1 MDNKYFTDLE
11 AAEQLKINV
20 NTLNKLRKEARNFGL
35 LGYRQQIDEEL
46 LEIFDEVVK
55 EQKRRGVQSPYS
67 EALKDI
73 LQFRKIDRIFALDNT
88 DIRAQNLFEQFSNA
102 RGIGDKVDNFFEAF
116 VTITDF
122 LTTLGD
128 NESVMVLKNI
138 QDLIVKK
145 NAYEFSNSRIAHMNQ
160 VLENYTKAT
169 GKKPTNPAL
178 DILRMKEEGDKA

>member
-1 MDNKYFTDLE
+1 MVYFTDLE
-11 AAEQLKINV
+11 AAEKLEINV

-46 LEIFDEVVK
+46 LAIFDEVVK

-67 EALKDI
+67 EALKDV
-73 LQFRKIDRIFALDNT
+73 LRFRKIDRIIVLDNT
-88 DIRAQNLFEQFSNA
+88 DTRAQDLFEQFSNA
-102 RGIGDKVDNFFEAF
+102 NGIGDKVDDFFEAF

-145 NAYEFSNSRIAHMNQ
+145 NAYMFSNSRIAHLNQ
-160 VLENYTKAT
+160 VLNNYVEET
-169 GKKPTNPAL
+169 GKTPVNPYL
-178 DILRMKEEGDKA
+178 DYLKKIKTKT